1 MANEFKF
8 NWGGP
13 TLQELGE
20 AYMNG
25 YKPLP
30 SMNGYVPSRTP
41 DAVSA
46 PVVANQQAMQG
57 GEGGQQRGVM
67 WGANNY
73 GQGQAYNDKIAAL
86 QDEYNQNEAR
96 IAEIEQKIASI
107 KSQITENK
115 SRRDKL
121 DMALAAN
128 RADIGDIATSI
139 THQNAITNRQQQEYL
154 RKLEEKRL
162 GNEPDGTYKDVI
174 DAYTELAY
182 APDEKTQALAQ
193 FKVEEALKKYE
204 KKNGKPFGVNPLDV
218 KRGGAKAGD
227 VATTLE
233 RASGK
238 YTASLD
244 KNGRPT
250 KAAKEEFLRDA
261 EGLPYSKELQEQ
273 IDKVRNAETQEE
285 RKEKDAKVAK
295 ANQAAVDE
303 VSKEVT
309 GFDMKEGDTKEV
321 TASNK
326 KKVTVK
332 KSGGKLTFTCGKAVK
347 TK

>member
-193 FKVEEALKKYE
+193 FKVEEALKK
-204 KKNGKPFGVNPLDV
+204 
-218 KRGGAKAGD
+218 
-227 VATTLE
+227 
-233 RASGK
+233 
-238 YTASLD
+238 
-244 KNGRPT
+244 
-250 KAAKEEFLRDA
+250 
-261 EGLPYSKELQEQ
+261 
-273 IDKVRNAETQEE
+273 
-285 RKEKDAKVAK
+285 
-295 ANQAAVDE
+295 
-303 VSKEVT
+303 
-309 GFDMKEGDTKEV
+309 
-321 TASNK
+321 
-326 KKVTVK
+326 
-332 KSGGKLTFTCGKAVK
+332 
-347 TK
+347 